1 MSPHYCVLEH
11 IPEGWGVEEE
21 TKMRGNTVSHMPC
34 KLKCLLAFNIWVSCE
49 DNTDTKIQTYRNV
62 IFLFFIALLNVYSF
76 KKKKEKKKGNSSRF
90 DRWGSWFGWEGEG
103 KPFKAKAF
111 CVLSWGWHRQIRQ
124 GPSHLINAGGSLS
137 SCVLVPLAGL
147 GSRCQ
152 SLSGAQ
158 ERRHVRM
165 RADCEVDEENWMRIW
180 RSRLEGILGQRE
192 ARLISSP
199 FHIWEN
205 DQVRDG
211 SRSPSKSPVAK
222 SITQK
227 WLKVRQSD

>member
-1 MSPHYCVLEH
+1 
-11 IPEGWGVEEE
+11 
-21 TKMRGNTVSHMPC
+21 MPC

-49 DNTDTKIQTYRNV
+49 DNTDTEIQTYRNA
-62 IFLFFIALLNVYSF
+62 IFLFFIEFLNVHSL
-76 KKKKEKKKGNSSRF
+76 KKGNCGRF
-90 DRWGSWFGWEGEG
+90 DWWGSWFGWEGEV

-124 GPSHLINAGGSLS
+124 GPSHQINAGGSLS
-137 SCVLVPLAGL
+137 SCVLVPLVGL

-165 RADCEVDEENWMRIW
+165 RADCEVDDENWMRIW
-180 RSRLEGILGQRE
+180 RSRLEGVLGQRQ

-211 SRSPSKSPVAK
+211 SSNPSISPVAK

-227 WLKVRQSD
+227 WLKVRKPD

>member
-1 MSPHYCVLEH
+1 
-11 IPEGWGVEEE
+11 
-21 TKMRGNTVSHMPC
+21 MPC

-49 DNTDTKIQTYRNV
+49 DNTDTEIQTYRNA
-62 IFLFFIALLNVYSF
+62 IFLFFIEFLNVHSL
-76 KKKKEKKKGNSSRF
+76 KKGNCGRF
-90 DRWGSWFGWEGEG
+90 DWWGSWFRWEGEV

-124 GPSHLINAGGSLS
+124 GPSHQINAGGSLS
-137 SCVLVPLAGL
+137 SCVLLPLVGL

-165 RADCEVDEENWMRIW
+165 RADCEVDDENWMRIW
-180 RSRLEGILGQRE
+180 RSRLEGVLGQRQ

-211 SRSPSKSPVAK
+211 SSNPSISPVAK

-227 WLKVRQSD
+227 WLKVRKPD

>member
-1 MSPHYCVLEH
+1 
-11 IPEGWGVEEE
+11 
-21 TKMRGNTVSHMPC
+21 MPC

-49 DNTDTKIQTYRNV
+49 DNTDTEIQTYRNA
-62 IFLFFIALLNVYSF
+62 IFLFFIEFLNVHSL
-76 KKKKEKKKGNSSRF
+76 KKGNCGRF
-90 DRWGSWFGWEGEG
+90 DWWGSWFRWEGEV

-124 GPSHLINAGGSLS
+124 GPSHQINAGGSLS
-137 SCVLVPLAGL
+137 SCVLVPLVGL

-165 RADCEVDEENWMRIW
+165 RADCEVDDENWMRIW
-180 RSRLEGILGQRE
+180 RSRLEGVLGQRQ

-211 SRSPSKSPVAK
+211 SSNPSISPVAK

-227 WLKVRQSD
+227 WLKVRKPD

>member
-1 MSPHYCVLEH
+1 
-11 IPEGWGVEEE
+11 
-21 TKMRGNTVSHMPC
+21 MPC

-49 DNTDTKIQTYRNV
+49 DNTDTEIQTYRNA
-62 IFLFFIALLNVYSF
+62 IFLFFIEFLNVHSL
-76 KKKKEKKKGNSSRF
+76 KKGNSGRF
-90 DRWGSWFGWEGEG
+90 DWWGSWFGWVGEV
-103 KPFKAKAF
+103 KPFKVKAF

-124 GPSHLINAGGSLS
+124 GPSHQINAGGSLS

-165 RADCEVDEENWMRIW
+165 RADCKVDDENWMRIW
-180 RSRLEGILGQRE
+180 RSRLEGVLGQRQ

-211 SRSPSKSPVAK
+211 SRNSSISPVAK

-227 WLKVRQSD
+227 WLKVRKPD